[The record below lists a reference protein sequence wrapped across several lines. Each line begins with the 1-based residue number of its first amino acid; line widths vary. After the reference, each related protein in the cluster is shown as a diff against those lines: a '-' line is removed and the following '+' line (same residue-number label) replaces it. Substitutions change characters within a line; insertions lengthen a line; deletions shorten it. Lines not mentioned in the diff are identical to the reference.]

1 MKELVIF
8 RMGDREQFFSFSLCG
23 MYWAKKYANPASK
36 WFGHVVGR
44 LYFRKWWVPGV
55 VGA

>member
-1 MKELVIF
+1 MEELVIF
-8 RMGDREQFFSFSLCG
+8 RKGDREQFFSFSLCG
-23 MYWAKKYANPASK
+23 MCWAKEYASPASK

-44 LYFRKWWVPGV
+44 LYFRKWWVPGI